1 MMVMMMVIIM
11 MMVVVTMMTMMMMM
25 MVLVR
30 DAGMGVIQASLMGRY
45 QGNDSVAA
53 CMMLSS

>member
-1 MMVMMMVIIM
+1 MMMMVMMMMIP
-11 MMVVVTMMTMMMMM
+11 
-25 MVLVR
+25 VR
-30 DAGMGVIQASLMGRY
+30 DVGMDVAQVSLMGRY